1 MARKRTRSYGG
12 ITNRV
17 GSARKIALALFGGT
31 KRMETPEQ
39 RVWVGSILALSELPE
54 MRALALRI
62 NHPMGPEDTQCSVA
76 KLAENLGLTAKQL
89 TDEFTVLMKQDGFVR
104 MVQHLPEVMEQV
116 AVDAKSKHEECGA
129 CRGTGEIVRKVNV
142 GTEDEAEEVDRCE
155 ACKGTGEVY
164 VLGDAGRLRLMFET
178 LELVGKRGP
187 GVNIDLRKIVTSES
201 LSDLS
206 QSIAPLLEGEVK

>member
-31 KRMETPEQ
+31 KRMESPEQ
-39 RVWVGSILALSELPE
+39 RAWVGSILALSEQPE

-62 NHPMGPEDTQCSVA
+62 NHPMGIEDTQCSVA
-76 KLAENLGLTAKQL
+76 KLAENLGLNAKQL

-104 MVQHLPEVMEQV
+104 MVQHLPEVMEQI
-116 AVDAKSKHEECGA
+116 AEDAKSRHEECAA
-129 CRGTGEIVRKVNV
+129 CQGTGEITRKVNV
-142 GTEDEAEEVDRCE
+142 GTEDETEETDRCV
-155 ACKGTGEVY
+155 ACKGTGQVY
-164 VLGDAGRLRLMFET
+164 VLGDEMRLRLMFET

-187 GVNIDLRKIVTSES
+187 GVNIDMRKIVAGES

-206 QSIAPLLEGEVK
+206 QSIAPLLEGNVK